1 MTALLTI
8 GAAVGGAS
16 VGLILGGCL
25 AAAKR
30 ADELTQLPT
39 LGQGTWLV
47 CVDRHGEMTRCEPH
61 QCFAD
66 AFERL
71 EQAMRKDEA

>member
-1 MTALLTI
+1 MIAFVVGAVIGGSCGLLL
-8 GAAVGGAS
+8 A
-16 VGLILGGCL
+16 GLLC
-25 AAAKR
+25 A
-30 ADELTQLPT
+30 ADEPDLPQLPT

-61 QCFAD
+61 TCFAD

-71 EQAMRKDEA
+71 EQAMREDES